1 MDVQPHIL
9 LQALSEETKPE
20 IAAMKDNAA
29 PHAGFM
35 TYGRDCHSYMQ
46 TIVIVLYI
54 PHVKDIEVAHMGAYS
69 LLSRENYTQCG
80 GPFLINPYIKH
91 LIRLVDTENTETEW
105 TLKVSSQY
113 LQTLGTYT
121 LVHQHNEIVQ

>member
-9 LQALSEETKPE
+9 LEALSEETKPE

-54 PHVKDIEVAHMGAYS
+54 PHLKILKWHIWGHIHF
-69 LLSRENYTQCG
+69 SREKTISNVEA
-80 GPFLINPYIKH
+80 PF
-91 LIRLVDTENTETEW
+91 
-105 TLKVSSQY
+105 
-113 LQTLGTYT
+113 
-121 LVHQHNEIVQ
+121 